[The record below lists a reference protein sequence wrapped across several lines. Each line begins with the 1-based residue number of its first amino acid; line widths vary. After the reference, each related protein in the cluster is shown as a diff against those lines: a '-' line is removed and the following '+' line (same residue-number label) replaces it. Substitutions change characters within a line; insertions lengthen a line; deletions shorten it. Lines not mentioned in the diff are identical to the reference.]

1 MNRQQGR
8 QLIFENGRVFEGT
21 AFGTAALSIAE
32 VVFNTSMVGYQEIIS
47 DPSYCAQMVCMTY
60 PLIGNYGLA
69 DEDYESRRPFLSGL
83 IVREYN
89 DLPSNYR
96 YTRTLSDIMVEH
108 GIPGIAGVDTR
119 AITRMLR
126 AEGNMRAIL
135 ASADMPVQEGL
146 ARLQQAAIPHD
157 QVRRVSSHRLWYSRT
172 PNFRYNVV
180 AIDYGIK
187 FGIIRRLNAK
197 GCNVI
202 ILPCT
207 ATADEVR
214 ALRPDGVFLSNGPG
228 DPTNVPQ
235 GAALVKA
242 LQGEVPIFGICL
254 GHQIISLA
262 NGAKTFKMKFGHR
275 GGNHPVKELATGK
288 VEITAQ
294 NHSFAVDIDSLA
306 ETPLQLTH
314 INLLDGTAEG
324 VANDAQKVFS
334 VQFHPESA
342 PGPQDSDAVFD
353 KFIAFMEASREE
365 VDNA

>member
-1 MNRQQGR
+1 MNKQGR
-8 QLIFENGRVFEGT
+8 QLIFENGRVFEGVG
-21 AFGTAALSIAE
+21 FGTAAMSIAE
-32 VVFNTSMVGYQEIIS
+32 VVTNTAMVGYQEIIS
-47 DPSYCAQMVCMTY
+47 DPGCCAQMVCMTY

-89 DLPSNYR
+89 DLPSNFR

-108 GIPGIAGVDTR
+108 GVPGIAGVDTR

-126 AEGNMRAIL
+126 EEGGMRAIL

-146 ARLQQAAIPHD
+146 ARIQQAAVPRD

-202 ILPCT
+202 VLPYT
-207 ATADEVR
+207 ATAAEVR
-214 ALRPDGVFLSNGPG
+214 ALRPDGVLLSNGPG
-228 DPTNVPQ
+228 NPADVPQ
-235 GAALVKA
+235 GVALVKA
-242 LQGEVPIFGICL
+242 LQGEIPLFGIGL
-254 GHQIISLA
+254 GHQLIALA
-262 NGAKTFKMKFGHR
+262 NGAEVRRMKLGHH
-275 GGNHPVKELATGK
+275 GGNHPVKNLATGK
-288 VEITAQ
+288 IEITAQ
-294 NHSFAVDIDSLA
+294 GHGFVVDAASLSG
-306 ETPLQLTH
+306 TPLSATH
-314 INLLDGTAEG
+314 VNLLDQTIEG
-324 VANDAQKVFS
+324 VANDAQQVYA

-342 PGPQDSDAVFD
+342 PGPQDSGALFD
-353 KFIAFMEASREE
+353 KFTALMEASSKE
-365 VDNA
+365 VAHA